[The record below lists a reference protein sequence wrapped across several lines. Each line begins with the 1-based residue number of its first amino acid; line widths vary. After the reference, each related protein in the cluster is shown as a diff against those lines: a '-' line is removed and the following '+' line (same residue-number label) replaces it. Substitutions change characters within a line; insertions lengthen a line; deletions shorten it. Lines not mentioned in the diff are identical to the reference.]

1 MPPSTRVYTV
11 EQYSFTCIVE
21 SANVTRCRRIRFFR
35 RVSGATIANG
45 DVVGDFHIRR
55 ESFSFKCPI
64 HVAARNSGLNFNF
77 SISGL
82 QASKINN
89 QCVRST
95 FSNRHINI
103 ENAIIIAESIPQ
115 VVISSHNGC
124 TTGIKHDST
133 RIGNTFTNAN
143 FNAARWK
150 RKAYLGV
157 IICQSTISCL
167 KILNR
172 KECRLDNAAISCHR
186 RHRQHAEY
194 HNQN

>member
-1 MPPSTRVYTV
+1 MRCIPITDKPHLIIAKLIRNVAIRRLIRHIRAAA
-11 EQYSFTCIVE
+11 FTD
-21 SANVTRCRRIRFFR
+21 
-35 RVSGATIANG
+35 G

-55 ESFSFKCPI
+55 ESLSFKCPI
-64 HVAARNSGLNFNF
+64 HDAARSSGLNFNL

-82 QASKINN
+82 QASKFNN

-95 FSNRHINI
+95 FSNRHINT

-124 TTGIKHDST
+124 TTGKKHDST
-133 RIGNTFTNAN
+133 RIGNTFTNTN
-143 FNAARWK
+143 LNAARWK
-150 RKAYLGV
+150 RKAYTGV
-157 IICQSTISCL
+157 IICQSALSCI

-172 KECRLDNAAISCHR
+172 EECRLCNTASCQCSR
-186 RHRQHAEY
+186 RQHAEH